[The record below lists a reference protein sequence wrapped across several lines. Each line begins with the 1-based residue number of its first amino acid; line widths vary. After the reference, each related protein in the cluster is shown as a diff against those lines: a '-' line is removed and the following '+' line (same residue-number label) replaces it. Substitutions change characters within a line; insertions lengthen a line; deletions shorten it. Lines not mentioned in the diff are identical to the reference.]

1 MIITINGN
9 KQEYKKPLK
18 LQDLLPANEKK
29 QYQAAKVNNR
39 IRELDYIVKDDA
51 VVEFLD
57 LTDQDACRI
66 YQSTLRYLIVM
77 AVKQIFPKSRVI
89 FNYSISRSIFANI
102 TNLNRIF
109 TKADLKQ
116 IESKL
121 DELIEADLPIIR
133 KTITKE
139 EAEKYYESQGYY
151 DKVNVLK
158 YRPEDTVHI
167 YECGD
172 YKNYLFG
179 YMLPSTG
186 YIKDYILRLYTPGFL
201 IQYPRSETNGKI
213 PKFEDA
219 PVFTNALREANNWG
233 NIIEAS
239 YISQMNQI
247 VEKHEALEF
256 INVCETKH
264 NNMLAELG
272 ETIKKNIDD
281 IKLIAIAGPSSSGKT
296 TFTNRLRIEL
306 MSRGI
311 KPLMISIDDYYLGI
325 DNAPKDEEGKPDLE
339 HIDALDRDLFNEHMY
354 RLIAGE
360 EVTLPHFDFETSSRK
375 EGRKVKLAKNQPI
388 MIEGIHALND
398 DLTPSIPS
406 HQKYRIYIAPQAQ
419 MHIDD
424 QNPISISD
432 IRLIRR
438 MVRDHNYR
446 NYNCEKTLA
455 IWPSVRRGEF
465 RWIYPHQ
472 EKADYVFNSELT
484 YELCV
489 MKKYALPL
497 LEEIKPDSPNYIT
510 ANRLVKFLKYFK
522 DIQDRWVPCNSLLR
536 EFIGDS
542 IFYTDDKN

>member
-1 MIITINGN
+1 MKVNISGKIY
-9 KQEYKKPLK
+9 EFDKPVRIH
-18 LQDLLPANEKK
+18 DLLTAEEQKN
-29 QYQAAKVNNR
+29 YQAAKVNNR
-39 IRELDYIVKDDA
+39 IRELDYLLSEDA
-51 VVEFLD
+51 DVEFLD
-57 LTDQDACRI
+57 LTDSDACRI

-77 AVKQIFPKSRVI
+77 ASKKIFPKCRII
-89 FNYSISRSIFANI
+89 FNYSISRSIFCSISNI
-102 TNLNRIF
+102 NRPF
-109 TKADLKQ
+109 TMADLRK
-116 IESKL
+116 IEQ
-121 DELIEADLPIIR
+121 ELEDIIKADLPIKR
-133 KTITKE
+133 QTITKE
-139 EAEKYYESQGYY
+139 EAEKYYNSEGYG
-151 DKVNVLK
+151 DKVKVLK

-167 YECGD
+167 YQCGN
-172 YKNYLFG
+172 YKNYMFG

-186 YIKDYILRLYTPGFL
+186 YIKEYKLRLYTPGFL
-201 IQYPRSETNGKI
+201 IQYPRAEVGGKI

-219 PVFTNALREANNWG
+219 PVFTTALREANNWG
-233 NIIEAS
+233 NIVEAS

-247 VEKHEALEF
+247 VESKRALEF
-256 INVCETKH
+256 INLCETKH

-272 ETIKKNIDD
+272 ENIKKNIDD

-325 DNAPKDEEGKPDLE
+325 DKAPKDEEGKPDLE
-339 HIDALDRDLFNEHMY
+339 HIDALDRELFNEHMY
-354 RLIAGE
+354 RLISGE
-360 EVTLPHFDFETSSRK
+360 EVTLPQFDFETSSRK
-375 EGRKVKLAKNQPI
+375 VGKTVKLSKNQPI

-398 DLTPSIPS
+398 DLTPSIQS
-406 HQKYRIYIAPQAQ
+406 AQKYRIYIAPQAQ

-446 NYNCEKTLA
+446 NYDCEKTLS
-455 IWPSVRRGEF
+455 IWQSVRRGEF

-497 LEEIKPDSPNYIT
+497 LEKITPDSPNYIA
-510 ANRLVKFLKYFK
+510 ANRLIKFLKYFA
-522 DIQDRWVPCNSLLR
+522 DIKDRWVPCNSILR

-542 IFYTDDKN
+542 IFYTDDIN